1 MRQKI
6 FKKYNIAGE
15 SNPYWQLV
23 EPMLLKIWAKGISEA
38 SYPKLHSILFF
49 DLLSSTFLF
58 LVGFLLRVS
67 AVAVFLSTGYI
78 FFKDSLLLTFS
89 TVFSSYDIGTSLSIS
104 VDEEKIW
111 MYKLLGFVILI
122 KSVIF
127 IFGTN
132 FTYLMLD
139 IMMYVLM
146 AITNMLP
153 LKWTA
158 RGLKKENYFAQKFAK
173 TSYMGTVI
181 NQTILAAPP
190 EIVREWD
197 KVSDLYKNSNNEDER
212 NELERLSA
220 TY

>member
-23 EPMLLKIWAKGISEA
+23 EPMLLKIWAKGICEA

-58 LVGFLLRVS
+58 LAGFLLRVS
-67 AVAVFLSTGYI
+67 AVALFLSIGYV
-78 FFKDSLLLTFS
+78 FFKDSLLLAFN
-89 TVFSSYDIGTSLSIS
+89 TVLSSSDIGTSISIS

-111 MYKLLGFVILI
+111 IYKLLGYVILI
-122 KSVIF
+122 ISVIF
-127 IFGTN
+127 IFGMN

-139 IMMYVLM
+139 IMMYILM
-146 AITNMLP
+146 TVTNMLP

-158 RGLKKENYFAQKFAK
+158 RGLKKENYFAQYFAK
-173 TSYMGTVI
+173 TSYMGTII

-190 EIVREWD
+190 EIVSEWD
-197 KVSDLYKNSNNEDER
+197 KVSDLYKNSNNEDAR
-212 NELERLSA
+212 KELERLSA